1 MSNFNFIKAFKA
13 IQEKKD
19 HEIELSNN
27 EITELKSI
35 NESFIEL
42 LGNTFYYGYYQ
53 GNNTQELEI
62 DKKIN
67 IIWAIDS
74 VKETITSRYDINFI
88 ALLQIVKLCDS
99 DNEAMKSLF
108 VLPGIKQKRTP
119 RSSPGVGMLKVK
131 SIPK

>member
-1 MSNFNFIKAFKA
+1 MSNFNFIKAYKA
-13 IQEKKD
+13 IQENKD

-42 LGNTFYYGYYQ
+42 LGNTFYYGYHQ
-53 GNNTQELEI
+53 GNNAQELET

-67 IIWAIDS
+67 MIWAIDS
-74 VKETITSRYDINFI
+74 AKETITSHYDINFI

-99 DNEAMKSLF
+99 DNEGMKSLF
-108 VLPGIKQKRTP
+108 ILGYNQGVKAYRNSKR
-119 RSSPGVGMLKVK
+119 
-131 SIPK
+131 

>member
-13 IQEKKD
+13 IQENKN
-19 HEIELSNN
+19 HEIELSSN

-74 VKETITSRYDINFI
+74 AKETITSRYDINFI
-88 ALLQIVKLCDS
+88 ALLQIVKLCNS

-108 VLPGIKQKRTP
+108 VLGYNQGVKAYRNSKR
-119 RSSPGVGMLKVK
+119 
-131 SIPK
+131 

>member
-13 IQEKKD
+13 IQENKN
-19 HEIELSNN
+19 HEIELSSS

-42 LGNTFYYGYYQ
+42 LGNVFYYGYYR
-53 GNNTQELEI
+53 GNNAQELKT

-67 IIWAIDS
+67 MIQAIDS
-74 VKETITSRYDINFI
+74 AKETITSRYDINFI

-99 DNEAMKSLF
+99 DNEAMRSLF
-108 VLPGIKQKRTP
+108 ILGYNQGVKAYHNGKR
-119 RSSPGVGMLKVK
+119 
-131 SIPK
+131 